1 MASGRG
7 RWRSR
12 SVEQQELTVPQPQRL
27 SARQPHRG
35 RGELAV
41 VTLHEVFLVT
51 VAAAVALAGGVLA
64 LVRFAGALAV
74 WTVRVAA

>member
-1 MASGRG
+1 M
-7 RWRSR
+7 
-12 SVEQQELTVPQPQRL
+12 
-27 SARQPHRG
+27 
-35 RGELAV
+35 
-41 VTLHEVFLVT
+41 TLHEVFLVT